1 MLKGIHLTLMVGPVV
16 PRAASY
22 EVVEALTSVE
32 VQSGT
37 GSASSFQLQFQVSK
51 RSLIDE
57 TFMLSGLS
65 PIPIIRVILVATVQ
79 GQPSVLID
87 GVMTDFQYTPAN
99 KGLSTLT
106 VTGEDLTRVMNF
118 QDLSGLPFPAM
129 PAFARV
135 ALIIAKY
142 APFGIIPKVVPNIG
156 SFAPDPLTLVPR
168 QQGTDLEYI
177 KYLASLAGYEF
188 YLEPL
193 SSPGTSTAYWGP
205 AIKYGEPQSALTMD
219 SDAHT
224 NVESLNF
231 QYKPQDRSLPIL
243 MIQEPTSKLMIPIPI
258 GNISPLNPPMGK
270 VIPPPTKIKRYSRA
284 AKLSFA
290 EAAEQGLALASES
303 SNLISARG
311 SLDVTRYGRVL
322 QPRKLVGVRGAGTA
336 FDGTYYVD
344 KVTYKLKRGEF
355 KQDFEL
361 SRNALV
367 SLTDRVGV

>member
-1 MLKGIHLTLMVGPVV
+1 MVGPVV

-32 VQSGT
+32 VQAETS
-37 GSASSFQLQFQVSK
+37 SASTFQLQFQVSK
-51 RSLIDE
+51 RSQIDE

-65 PIPIIRVILVATVQ
+65 PIPIVRVILVATVQ

-135 ALIIAKY
+135 RLIIAKY
-142 APFGIIPKVVPNIG
+142 AIFGIFPKVVPNI
-156 SFAPDPLTLVPR
+156 SAFAPDPLTLVPR

-177 KYLASLAGYEF
+177 RYLASLAGYQF
-188 YLEPL
+188 YLAPL
-193 SSPGTSTAYWGP
+193 STPGTSTAYWGP
-205 AIKYGEPQSALTMD
+205 AIKYGEPQPALTMD

-231 QYKPQDRSLPIL
+231 QYKPQDRALPIL
-243 MIQEPTSKLMIPIPI
+243 MIQEPISKFTIPIPI

-270 VIPPPTKIKRYSRA
+270 VIPPPTKLRRYSRSA
-284 AKLSFA
+284 NLSFA
-290 EAAEQGLALASES
+290 EALEQGLALASQS
-303 SNLISARG
+303 SNLVSATG

-336 FDGTYYVD
+336 FDGTYYVE
-344 KVTYKLKRGEF
+344 KVKYKLKRGEF

-367 SLTDRVGV
+367 SLTDRVGA